1 MTFINRLFGQRKES
15 HPISLE
21 FLVTDMHSHLIPGI
35 DDGAQDMDTALH
47 LVQKM
52 KDLGFRKL
60 IATPHIM
67 ADIYQNTTDTI
78 MKGLGEL
85 REAVSQAGI
94 DIEIEAAAE
103 YLVDDGLVHRLAK
116 ESLMTFGDRYVL
128 IELPYFNAPEQLEA
142 ILFEMQVAGYNL
154 VLAHPERYVYWHQK
168 FNKLKGLKERGVLFQ
183 VNIISLSGYY
193 SHPTKKMAEKLIDAG
208 MTDFLG
214 SDLHNSQSFALLD
227 QALTEPAL
235 ERAMA
240 SGTLKNHLI

>member
-1 MTFINRLFGQRKES
+1 MTLINRLFGQKKAS

-35 DDGAQDMDTALH
+35 DDGAQDMETAVH

-52 KDLGFRKL
+52 KDLGFSKL

-78 MKGLGEL
+78 LKGLNEL
-85 REAVSQAGI
+85 RDAVSQAGI
-94 DIEIEAAAE
+94 AIEIEAAAE
-103 YLVDDGLVHRLAK
+103 YLVDEGLARRLTH

-128 IELPYFNAPEQLEA
+128 IELPYFNAPEQLET
-142 ILFEMQVAGYNL
+142 ILFEMQVAGYKP
-154 VLAHPERYVYWHQK
+154 VLAHPERYVYWHQQ
-168 FNKLKGLKERGVLFQ
+168 FNKLEGLKERGVLFQ
-183 VNIISLSGYY
+183 VNTISLSGYY
-193 SHPTKKMAEKLIDAG
+193 SHPTKKLAEKLIDAG

-214 SDLHNSQSFALLD
+214 SDLHNSQSFALLE
-227 QALTEPAL
+227 QALTEPVL

-240 SGTLKNHLI
+240 AGTLKNHLI